1 MKKFTKKSNKWWD
14 TIIQE
19 ALTKGL
25 PEIAEREGLTIQAIS
40 YQLKKRGIDRPVK
53 YNRVH
58 NLNEDFFEVIDTEE
72 KAYWL
77 GFIMA
82 DGCVTRSSKLYNQA
96 NRLSFN
102 LSAIDRPHL
111 EKFVKV
117 INSSAKITDV
127 TPKGTYS
134 NNPISRL
141 SINSVKLCS
150 DLAKYGIVERKT
162 GSECIPYIQIDL
174 LQHFIRGFFDG
185 DGCITI
191 SSNSIRTQFVSSYSM
206 LESLKTFLVNQA
218 CIRGNPSITHETRR
232 NAKVCYLSYGKHD
245 SVKIY
250 HYLYDNASVYLERKY
265 IKFSQLLSTV
275 A

>member
-111 EKFVKV
+111 EKFVKA
-117 INSSAKITDV
+117 INSSAKITDI

-141 SINSVKLCS
+141 SINSVKMCN

-162 GSECIPYIQIDL
+162 GYEHLPNL
-174 LQHFIRGFFDG
+174 PNELMNHFIRGFFDG
-185 DGCITI
+185 DGHATTTRKTVPVIGF
-191 SSNSIRTQFVSSYSM
+191 SSNESM
-206 LESLKTFLVNQA
+206 LFELKSFLYHVVGLK
-218 CIRGNPSITHETRR
+218 GNPSIL
-232 NAKVCYLSYGKHD
+232 KDKSIFKLSYSGMEDVIKLWD
-245 SVKIY
+245 
-250 HYLYDNASVYLERKY
+250 YLYGNATLYLERKY
-265 IKFSQLLSTV
+265 LRLYQLLSSV
-275 A
+275 G